1 MKPRPA
7 PLPED
12 LRQLAL
18 DSMRDAKFPMLATLD
33 GDQVRVRPVSP
44 VKTVD
49 FTVYVASM
57 RSSSKTG
64 EIERNQ
70 KVELCY
76 MTDGH
81 DQVRITGRAELVTEA
96 AVKEGIWNEDPLLRS
111 FLGTIDNPEFMLYRI
126 EPTRVRFMREWAL
139 DYHDVPC

>member
-18 DSMRDAKFPMLATLD
+18 DTMRDAKFPMLATLD

-57 RSSSKTG
+57 RSSSKTV

-96 AVKEGIWNEDPLLRS
+96 AVKEGIWNENPLLRS

-126 EPTRVRFMREWAL
+126 EPNQVRFMREWAL